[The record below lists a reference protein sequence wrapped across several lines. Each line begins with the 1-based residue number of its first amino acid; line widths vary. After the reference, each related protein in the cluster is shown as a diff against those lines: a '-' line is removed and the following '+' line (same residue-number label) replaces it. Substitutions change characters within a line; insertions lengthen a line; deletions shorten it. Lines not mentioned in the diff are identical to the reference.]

1 MPHAPSRFIVLLAIC
16 SLLLA
21 ACGSPTSPSA
31 SPSGAPSAEPTVSAG
46 DPSGSVDPEQ
56 SETPAASP
64 SSDPTGSPTSAPS
77 SSPSGGVTTYVVQ
90 PGDNLYRIGLR
101 FGASVEQLQAW
112 NAERYPALATDPS
125 VLQAGWELIVAGAPD
140 ATPRPTPTSTS
151 APSVKP
157 TVPPTTAGCRAGN
170 RVSPGATETF
180 SRIPTGGKAMAITL
194 DMGGR
199 LDPALDIL
207 DYLIANKVCTTI
219 FATGAMAQT
228 ATGQKILGVVR
239 QHPELF
245 EVGNHTMYHCD
256 LVSGGG
262 GSPTAAPCKT
272 SKTGSPPTAEFIRHE
287 LTSAQA
293 IIRQYSGQDP
303 QPYWRPPY
311 GSVNSAVT
319 SAAAS
324 VGYTKTLLWSID
336 TIDWRPI
343 SDGGP
348 TARQIASRVMAGAKD
363 GWIVLDHLGGYE
375 TYEALKIMVPGL
387 RKAGF
392 TLTSISD
399 LLN

>member
-1 MPHAPSRFIVLLAIC
+1 MPTIPSRLVVLLSC
-16 SLLLA
+16 LSLLLA
-21 ACGSPTSPSA
+21 ACAADPSPSGSATASPVVTPTVSMGEPSGSIVATPSGVPVETPAGTPSGSPSA
-31 SPSGAPSAEPTVSAG
+31 SPA
-46 DPSGSVDPEQ
+46 
-56 SETPAASP
+56 
-64 SSDPTGSPTSAPS
+64 
-77 SSPSGGVTTYVVQ
+77 VTTYVVQ
-90 PGDNLYRIGLR
+90 AGDNLYRIGLK

-112 NAERYPALATDPS
+112 NAERYPALASDPT
-125 VLQAGWELIVAGAPD
+125 VLQAGWELIVAGSPD
-140 ATPRPTPTSTS
+140 VTPRPTPTQTA

-157 TVPPTTAGCRAGN
+157 TAPPTTASCRAGN
-170 RVSPGATETF
+170 RVAAGSTQNF
-180 SRIPTGGKAMAITL
+180 SSIPTGGKAMAITL

-219 FATGAMAQT
+219 FATGAMGQT

-245 EVGNHTMYHCD
+245 EVGNHTMHHCD
-256 LVSGGG
+256 LVRGGG

-272 SKTGSPPTAEFIRHE
+272 SVTGSPPTAAFIRKE
-287 LTSAQA
+287 LTDAEA
-293 IIRQYSGQDP
+293 IIRQYAGQNP

-311 GSVNSAVT
+311 GSVNSAVAN
-319 SAAAS
+319 AAAS

-336 TIDWRPI
+336 TIDWKPI

-348 TARQIASRVMAGAKD
+348 TAQQIAARVMAGAKD
-363 GWIVLDHLGGYE
+363 GWIVLDHIGGYE

-392 TLTSISD
+392 TLTTISD
-399 LLN
+399 LLH